1 LGITEQALN
10 EHAHISWDEAL
21 GDPFFID
28 TQVFTDTASISSDWW
43 LNIIFLSPDVLMS

>member
-28 TQVFTDTASISSDWW
+28 QVFTDTASISSDWW